1 MTTQTA
7 PAPLR
12 HRPAT
17 GSTRLGAALGIA
29 GIVLIATG
37 FAIAAPTEATITSPE
52 SEVVAFYTGAGLATT
67 LTGGLVESLGLL
79 LFLPFAAM
87 LTARLRVPGT
97 TADLLAPTA
106 RMAATVYVAICLAPG
121 MSAGATA
128 LWLAQ
133 HGSADPTVL
142 TALNDLRA
150 LSYFVALLAYAVF
163 LLAAGAAGLT
173 SGRLPRWASWAA
185 VALGGAL
192 AAGVPFAADGFADV
206 FGLLGLV
213 WVVVVSVALLRR
225 PGIVVSAAEPVD
237 SDA

>member
-1 MTTQTA
+1 MTMQTL
-7 PAPLR
+7 PVPLR
-12 HRPAT
+12 HQPAT
-17 GSTRLGAALGIA
+17 GSTRLGAGLGIA
-29 GIVLIATG
+29 AIVLIASG
-37 FAIAAPTEATITSPE
+37 FAVAAPTEATITSPE
-52 SEVVAFYTGAGLATT
+52 SDVVAFYAGAGLART
-67 LTGGLVESLGLL
+67 LAGGLVESLGLL
-79 LFLPFAAM
+79 LLLPFAAM
-87 LTARLRVPGT
+87 LTARLRAPGT
-97 TADLLAPTA
+97 VAELLAPTA

-133 HGSADPTVL
+133 HGSADPTLL

-163 LLAAGAAGLT
+163 LVAAGTAGLS

-185 VALGGAL
+185 VALGCAL
-192 AAGVPFAADGFADV
+192 AAGVPIAADGFADV
-206 FGLLGLV
+206 FGLLGLL

-225 PGIVVSAAEPVD
+225 PGVGASAPERSD